1 MTVVTIYSRPGCHL
15 CEAMRTLVARAVDRM
30 PAGTVSVTVVD
41 ISTDAALERTYGHDI
56 PVLLIDGRKAAK
68 HRIREDELVRKLRA

>member
-41 ISTDAALERTYGHDI
+41 ISTDAALERAYGHDI

-68 HRIREDELVRKLRA
+68 HRIREDELWRKLRA